1 MARTELRND
10 LLNLPNALT
19 MARIAV
25 IPFVCVCMTGTS
37 PASDFIAMLLLAAA
51 AITDWADGWLARRQ
65 NLVSMT
71 GKFLDPLAD
80 KLLVLAVFCTLLAQ
94 DRLPVW
100 FVVLALSREMAIT
113 SLRALAAG
121 EGIII
126 AAGTGGKWKTAF
138 QLTGLILILWRGP
151 WLPVV
156 GTLDIGLRFERIGV
170 AVLMLSL
177 LLSLTSAGRYMMA
190 FLQSVAASG
199 SGNGL
204 SPAPQPTEGG

>member
-1 MARTELRND
+1 M
-10 LLNLPNALT
+10 NLPNALT
-19 MARIAV
+19 LGRIAA
-25 IPFVCVCMTGTS
+25 IPFVCALMAGTS
-37 PASDFIAMLLLAAA
+37 PASDFAAMLLLAAA

-138 QLTGLILILWRGP
+138 QLTGLILILWRSP
-151 WLPVV
+151 WLPVI
-156 GTLDIGLRFERIGV
+156 GTLDVGLRFERIGV

-177 LLSLTSAGRYMMA
+177 LLSVTSAARYMMA
-190 FLQSVAASG
+190 FLRSVGQSAS
-199 SGNGL
+199 SATA
-204 SPAPQPTEGG
+204 SPQPTDGG